1 MASNHVLNEDDMI
14 MKGRR
19 RIIHPNVPR
28 RPALRAWI
36 PWAQDRGDRLPGIPR
51 RRAGTSPVKEMTI
64 HILKQLSKLFNP
76 GTRSARDRR
85 HLVLAGIQRE
95 TFLAQWGS
103 PAIMIDL
110 EHLEGLYE
118 PESVALKSGPND
130 DMSHSVRIYPKH
142 DRIFFF
148 TNNRLSSHFRWS
160 AFKEKTDSLH
170 YGDPG
175 ASRTSTPALLAGN
188 ALSLV
193 A

>member
-1 MASNHVLNEDDMI
+1 
-14 MKGRR
+14 
-19 RIIHPNVPR
+19 
-28 RPALRAWI
+28 
-36 PWAQDRGDRLPGIPR
+36 
-51 RRAGTSPVKEMTI
+51 MTI
-64 HILKQLSKLFNP
+64 HILKQLSKLLKP
-76 GTRSARDRR
+76 GVGRARDRR
-85 HLVLAGIQRE
+85 HLILAGIQRK

-118 PESVALKSGPND
+118 PESVVVKPGPNE
-130 DMSHSVRIYPKH
+130 DMSRSVWIYPKH

-170 YGDPG
+170 YGNPG
-175 ASRTSTPALLAGN
+175 DSRTSTSALLAGN